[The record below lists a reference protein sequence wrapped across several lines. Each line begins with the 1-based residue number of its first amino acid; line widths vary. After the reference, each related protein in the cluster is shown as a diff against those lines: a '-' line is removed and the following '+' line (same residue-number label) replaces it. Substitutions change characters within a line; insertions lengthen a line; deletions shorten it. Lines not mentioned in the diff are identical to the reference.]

1 MYSFTDYTTLT
12 LNNTFLKG
20 KEILDFCKR
29 SEQPYFHSI
38 GKFVEEWFN
47 PNPTI
52 QIQTSGSTGKP
63 KIISVKKN
71 RMLYSA
77 SLTAQFFDFQSG
89 QNALLCLPVN
99 YIAAKMMV
107 IRAMFSGLNLI
118 CINPTQNPLENLPS
132 NLTIDFAPMIPLQY
146 QAIENNPSISQIKKI
161 LLGGSALNEDV
172 EKRASLSKVQLFHG
186 YGMTETLSHIALRKI
201 NGDNAT
207 LYYTAFPEIKL
218 DVDNRNCLTIESPK
232 LLDEKIITNDVVELI
247 NSHQFFWKGRF
258 DYVINSGGIKL
269 HPEII
274 EKKLHPLINK
284 PFFVTGIKDNHFG
297 EKLVLLIE
305 GKSLANQSIAAL
317 KTSMEEVL
325 DKYEMPKKIFFI
337 EKFIVTESGKINRP
351 QTKALALKD

>member
-20 KEILDFCKR
+20 KEILDFCKK

-47 PNPTI
+47 PNSTI

-63 KIISVKKN
+63 KIISVQKT

-77 SLTAQFFDFQSG
+77 SLTAQFFDFQFG

-99 YIAAKMMV
+99 YIAGKMMIV
-107 IRAMFSGLNLI
+107 RAMFSELNLI
-118 CINPTQNPLENLPS
+118 CVNPTQNPLENLPH
-132 NLTIDFAPMIPLQY
+132 NWAIDFAPMIPLQY
-146 QAIENNPSISQIKKI
+146 QAIENHSSISQIKKI
-161 LLGGSALNEDV
+161 LLGGSALNEEV
-172 EKRASLSKVQLFHG
+172 EKRANLSEVQLFHG

-201 NGDNAT
+201 NGDDAT
-207 LYYTAFPEIKL
+207 PYYTAFPEIKL

-258 DYVINSGGIKL
+258 DYVINCGGIKL

-274 EKKLHPLINK
+274 EKKLQPLINK

-297 EKLVLLIE
+297 EKLVLFIE
-305 GKSLANQSIAAL
+305 EKSLSDESIFAL
-317 KTSMEEVL
+317 KIGMEAAL
-325 DKYEMPKKIFFI
+325 DKYEIPKEILFV
-337 EKFIVTESGKINRP
+337 EKFVVTESGKINRP
-351 QTKALALKD
+351 QTKALAIKD